1 LDIFG
6 IGLPDRGGTHTQR
19 LAPRQLDSAVRN

>member
-6 IGLPDRGGTHTQR
+6 IGLPGGGGTHTQR
-19 LAPRQLDSAVRN
+19 SAQRQLDSAVRS